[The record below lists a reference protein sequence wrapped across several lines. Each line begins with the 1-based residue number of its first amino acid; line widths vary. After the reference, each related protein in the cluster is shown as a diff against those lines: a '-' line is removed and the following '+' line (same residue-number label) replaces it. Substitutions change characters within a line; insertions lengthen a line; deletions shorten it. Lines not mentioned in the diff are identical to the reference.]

1 MYSAFMLA
9 MSGMISGLEQGHRD
23 IVAWK
28 IDLWLRVL
36 LCQFK
41 GCRAFFKNRS
51 TGAQGPYSTGFAE
64 RYDMIY
70 DVCFPV

>member
-9 MSGMISGLEQGHRD
+9 MGGMISGLEQGHRD

-28 IDLWLRVL
+28 IDLWPRVL

-51 TGAQGPYSTGFAE
+51 TGAQSPHATGFAE

-70 DVCFPV
+70 DVSFPV